1 MDGIVLIDKEKGISS
16 FGVVAKVRKIFNIKK
31 VGHCGTLDPEATG
44 VLPIMIGNA
53 TKVSKY
59 LIEHDKEY
67 VATLKLGQ
75 KTDSA
80 DGEGNVIAEDDFV
93 LNEENEEEYVRV
105 IEGLVGKQV
114 QVPPM
119 YSAIKVNGKKLYE
132 YARAGQE
139 VEREG
144 REIEIYSACVE
155 KIDYEAN
162 EIVYRVSCS
171 KGTYIRTLCEFVAER
186 LGTVG
191 FMKELRRTKV
201 DKFYIEDSVKLADLE
216 GSENK
221 NEYVKSI
228 EIVFGEK
235 ESIVLN
241 DKKMQLFLNGVML
254 TFEKADG
261 VYRVYN
267 DDKFLGLGVIKNNL
281 LKRDVIVDE

>member
-44 VLPIMIGNA
+44 VLPVMIGNA

-59 LIEHDKEY
+59 LVEHDKEY

-80 DGEGNVIAEDDFV
+80 DGEGTVIAEDDFV
-93 LNEENEEEYVRV
+93 LNVENEQEYVRAV
-105 IEGLVGKQV
+105 EGLVGKQV

-132 YARAGQE
+132 YARAGQKI
-139 VEREG
+139 EREG

-155 KIDYEAN
+155 RIDYEAN
-162 EIVYRVSCS
+162 EIVYRVACS
-171 KGTYIRTLCEFVAER
+171 KGTYIRTLCELLAER

-201 DKFYIEDSVKLADLE
+201 DQFCIEDSVKLAE
-216 GSENK
+216 IGGSDDK
-221 NEYVKSI
+221 SKFVKSI
-228 EIVFGEK
+228 EMVFGDK
-235 ESIVLN
+235 ESVVLSE
-241 DKKMQLFLNGVML
+241 KKTQLFLNGVML
-254 TFEKADG
+254 TFDKDDG

-267 DDKFLGLGVIKNNL
+267 SDEFVGIGVMKDGL
-281 LKRDVIVDE
+281 LKRDVVVKE